1 MNAQEINHAAGLVK
15 SLRAKAALLR
25 QQADDLD
32 HDKEG
37 RSRYADR
44 LREQADEAKAKA
56 YIDEING
63 PDTEDPMWD
72 WSALYLT
79 EGDTE

>member
-15 SLRAKAALLR
+15 SLWAKAALLR

-44 LREQADEAKAKA
+44 LREQADDLIGKADDLKVA
-56 YIDEING
+56 MDAAVWLG
-63 PDTEDPMWD
+63 Q
-72 WSALYLT
+72 
-79 EGDTE
+79 